1 MPIIRTDLT
10 VSIMA
15 VKGSP
20 MPQKSEGSA
29 RKAEG
34 MGGLAKGLA
43 IVEAFSAHSVMSVA
57 DAARAA
63 GATRASAR
71 RCLLTLTELGYLE
84 HSGREFRPLT
94 RLRRLGG
101 LASRRDQLALLAQPL
116 LSHARDELAESV
128 SLAVL
133 DNDTALFIARA
144 EAEHIVSTGVRVGAR
159 LPVYCSATGRAHRPK
174 TTGPTHASY
183 ADDDIRIADG
193 DQIGSRKT
201 LCRQRR
207 RTRARPPRARGAGD
221 GRKRRNHCRGQR
233 KRRFRPRP
241 QRRPAE
247 ALRPGIAVMRE
258 TSRSSGRGSGLRR
271 CGGSRADVFTDCR
284 CPLEESLERA
294 KGIEPSYAAWEAIC
308 LSILSNR

>member
-1 MPIIRTDLT
+1 
-10 VSIMA
+10 MA

-20 MPQKSEGSA
+20 MPQKTEGSA

-116 LSHARDELAESV
+116 LSRARDELAESV

-159 LPVYCSATGRAHRPK
+159 LPVYCSATGRVLLSLFPDKEILARIGRKPLARRTPHTL
-174 TTGPTHASY
+174 TTTSELLTEIRSVRERRYAVSDEELELGLRALAVPVMGANDEIIAAVSVSAASARVRS
-183 ADDDIRIADG
+183 AD
-193 DQIGSRKT
+193 
-201 LCRQRR
+201 LRR
-207 RTRARPPRARGAGD
+207 RFVPVLQSCARLLAAAVGEAG
-221 GRKRRNHCRGQR
+221 
-233 KRRFRPRP
+233 
-241 QRRPAE
+241 
-247 ALRPGIAVMRE
+247 
-258 TSRSSGRGSGLRR
+258 
-271 CGGSRADVFTDCR
+271 
-284 CPLEESLERA
+284 
-294 KGIEPSYAAWEAIC
+294 
-308 LSILSNR
+308 